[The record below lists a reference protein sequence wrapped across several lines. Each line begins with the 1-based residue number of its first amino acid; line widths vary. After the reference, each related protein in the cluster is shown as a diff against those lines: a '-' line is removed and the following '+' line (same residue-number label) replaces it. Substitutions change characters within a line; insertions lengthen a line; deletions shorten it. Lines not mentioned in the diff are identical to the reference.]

1 MWKPPGTV
9 ELEAPLVELA
19 CLISDPGAPR
29 QNVHVDTGGWKTA
42 CAPLLSVFVSLQ
54 ETAEDMGPTMLWRDV
69 GMVMDGVG
77 VGLVEDCGS

>member
-42 CAPLLSVFVSLQ
+42 CALLLTVFVSLQ
-54 ETAEDMGPTMLWRDV
+54 ETAEDMGPTMLWL
-69 GMVMDGVG
+69 GGSGDGDG
-77 VGLVEDCGS
+77 WGWGGAG